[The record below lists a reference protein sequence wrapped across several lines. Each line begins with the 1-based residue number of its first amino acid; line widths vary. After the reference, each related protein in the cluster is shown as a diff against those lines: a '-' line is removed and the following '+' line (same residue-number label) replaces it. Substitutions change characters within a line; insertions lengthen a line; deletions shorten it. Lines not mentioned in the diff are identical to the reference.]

1 MTTPTTPAEQLG
13 LALHAA
19 SVPITA
25 VPFITTAA
33 DGTITVTVPS
43 SAPEQVMWH
52 LDTILAHV
60 GALRVVST
68 RTTDAGTDVAA
79 ATIVVTAQP
88 HVSEPARI
96 ADTRVAT
103 VGGSSTWH
111 GHIGHYAVAGS
122 VAVAEALDNPT
133 DKALGGIN
141 PLAMIVPARTAAPA
155 VSDGPAADAAPYLA
169 YLTRLRDDDVFRS
182 MCKAAGVQQSSTA
195 PIPGARE
202 NEATKATV
210 TALPT
215 LQAAR
220 ISPRGLQLVFG
231 AIPTGIAMSDW
242 QKGLPHIAASV
253 GVDPA
258 QASVVALPD
267 GRVLFTSGDRD
278 PLSGA
283 ALPTSVGDVPTSSD
297 EMYIGVREDG
307 TDAVL
312 PLAETPSILVS
323 GLSRTGKSSAVVSAL
338 APVAASRDVELIV
351 ASGKEAGD
359 LDALGAVADT
369 YLLGAGVD
377 EREQLAE
384 RLSTLIDEAARAA
397 RHFPEQHG
405 VSSYWAIPAA
415 DRPPLRIVVLDEVHR
430 FLTGTASSKEG
441 KAAAP
446 LKEALND
453 LVSGGGSLGILTVLI
468 TQRPS
473 HKALDAD
480 LRENITSAIALR
492 QSTTTA
498 RMSLGEGEPWKDAP
512 SLDPSRLPL
521 GVRGRAIATVG
532 EGDQP
537 LARVQLIHLSDAAIS
552 AALSTKPETTS
563 DTKAE

>member
-1 MTTPTTPAEQLG
+1 MTTPSPAEQLG
-13 LALHAA
+13 VTLHE
-19 SVPITA
+19 SGVPITA
-25 VPFITTAA
+25 APFIATAA
-33 DGTITVTVPS
+33 DGTTTVTVPS
-43 SAPEQVMWH
+43 SDPSSVLRH
-52 LDTILAHV
+52 LDTVLAHT
-60 GALRVVST
+60 GALRVLST
-68 RTTDAGTDVAA
+68 RTTDVGTDVAA
-79 ATIVVTAQP
+79 AEITVTAVP
-88 HVSEPARI
+88 HVSEPARV

-111 GHIGHYAVAGS
+111 GGIGHYAASGS

-169 YLTRLRDDDVFRS
+169 HLSRLRDDDVFRS
-182 MCKAAGVQQSSTA
+182 MCKAAGVQQTSTA

-202 NEATKATV
+202 NEATRATV

-258 QASVVALPD
+258 QASVAALPD

-278 PLSGA
+278 PLAGA
-283 ALPTSVGDVPTSSD
+283 ALPTSVGDVPTDADSL
-297 EMYIGVREDG
+297 YIGVREDG

-312 PLAETPSILVS
+312 HLPETPSLLVS
-323 GLSRTGKSSAVVSAL
+323 GLSRTGKTAAVLSAL
-338 APVAASRDVELIV
+338 APVIASRPVELV
-351 ASGKEAGD
+351 LASGKDATD
-359 LDALGAVADT
+359 LDALAPAAREYIV
-369 YLLGAGVD
+369 GAGID
-377 EREQLAE
+377 ERKQLADAME
-384 RLSTLIDEAARAA
+384 SMWEEASRRSRAF
-397 RHFPEQHG
+397 RDDHG
-405 VSSYWAIPAA
+405 TPNYWGVPA
-415 DRPPLRIVVLDEVHR
+415 DQRPPLMVLVLDEAHR
-430 FLTGTASSKEG
+430 YLTGTAASADG

-446 LKEALND
+446 IKEKLNEF
-453 LVSGGGSLGILTVLI
+453 VTAGGSLGVLTILI
-468 TQRPS
+468 SQRPS

-480 LRENITSAIALR
+480 LRENITAAVALR

-498 RMSLGEGEPWKDAP
+498 RMSLGEGEPWRDDP

-521 GVRGRAIATVG
+521 GVRGRAVATVG

-537 LARVQLIHLSDAAIS
+537 LARVQLLHLSDAAIT
-552 AALSTKPETTS
+552 AALPTPQPTT
-563 DTKAE
+563 DGKAA